1 MNRQSGRQRQTACG
15 RPFFL
20 CPLVVVSAGRQVA
33 VMLRTIWLY
42 GTGKKCL
49 LETLQSR
56 ISTFTCRCVSLQ
68 KCQRILHCLI
78 IKSFIPIFHY
88 KSRPSRI
95 KTDNAEEWRKIDC
108 FQENACF
115 SRHPFFMLTKVHLNL
130 TILAFIDCLRT
141 RI

>member
-95 KTDNAEEWRKIDC
+95 RAQKQIMQRNGAKLTVSRKMLVFKT
-108 FQENACF
+108 
-115 SRHPFFMLTKVHLNL
+115 PFFHAHKSSFKFDNFSIH
-130 TILAFIDCLRT
+130 
-141 RI
+141 